1 VRYSTEVCSL
11 LGLFGLEIGQQR
23 QRAVWMDDLS
33 PKSSYVLNTTTLYER
48 IFEQRDKI
56 SVREEEVGDEKST
69 S

>member
-1 VRYSTEVCSL
+1 VQPLEKLMADFVRIVPVVL
-11 LGLFGLEIGQQR
+11 LN
-23 QRAVWMDDLS
+23 M
-33 PKSSYVLNTTTLYER
+33 TTLYGC

>member
-1 VRYSTEVCSL
+1 LQITSGPEKCCL
-11 LGLFGLEIGQQR
+11 KLFKEQIELPENGRFI
-23 QRAVWMDDLS
+23 A
-33 PKSSYVLNTTTLYER
+33 KSSYVLNTTTLYGR